1 MGKGWTLDKEG
12 TTCEMWRRTSGWIG
26 NVRNQKEENKEEGEV
41 EEEGEEEKEE
51 EDRGDGL
58 GMPPARRP

>member
-1 MGKGWTLDKEG
+1 MDKEG

-26 NVRNQKEENKEEGEV
+26 NVRNQKEENKEEGE
-41 EEEGEEEKEE
+41 EEEEEKEEE

>member
-1 MGKGWTLDKEG
+1 MDKEG

-26 NVRNQKEENKEEGEV
+26 NVRNQKEENKEEGKGKEEKEEK
-41 EEEGEEEKEE
+41 EEEEE

>member
-1 MGKGWTLDKEG
+1 
-12 TTCEMWRRTSGWIG
+12 MWRRTSGWIG
-26 NVRNQKEENKEEGEV
+26 NVRNQKEENKEEGE
-41 EEEGEEEKEE
+41 EEEEE

>member
-1 MGKGWTLDKEG
+1 MDKEG
-12 TTCEMWRRTSGWIG
+12 TTCEMWRRTSGWIE
-26 NVRNQKEENKEEGEV
+26 NVRNQKEESKQQEEV
-41 EEEGEEEKEE
+41 EEEEEE

>member
-1 MGKGWTLDKEG
+1 MDKEG
-12 TTCEMWRRTSGWIG
+12 TTCEMWGRTSGWIG
-26 NVRNQKEENKEEGEV
+26 NVRNQKEENKEEGK
-41 EEEGEEEKEE
+41 GKEEKEEKEEE

>member
-1 MGKGWTLDKEG
+1 MDKEG
-12 TTCEMWRRTSGWIG
+12 ITCEMWRRTSGWIG

-51 EDRGDGL
+51 EEDRGDGL

>member
-1 MGKGWTLDKEG
+1 MDKEG

-26 NVRNQKEENKEEGEV
+26 NVRNQKEENKEEV
-41 EEEGEEEKEE
+41 EEEEEEEEEK
-51 EDRGDGL
+51 DRGDGL

>member
-1 MGKGWTLDKEG
+1 MDKEG

-26 NVRNQKEENKEEGEV
+26 NVRNQKEENKEEGE
-41 EEEGEEEKEE
+41 EEEE